1 MTMMQNGMCKHLPM
15 EITRRR
21 LLALAGAG
29 ATMALLAPGIA
40 WSAALSPQDRAAV
53 NRISQFLNS
62 FRTLQGEFT
71 QISPRGRVSTGQL
84 YIARPGRMRFEY
96 ARPNPI
102 VIVSDGTWVAIRNRH
117 RNKVDYFPLSKTPLR
132 MILAEHVDLARD
144 AIIQSVER
152 RDDLLIVTLED
163 REKTVDGHLV
173 LVFDE
178 RRNALQ
184 QWIVVDGQ
192 GRRTTVTLNRIQ
204 PNVKVSA
211 ALFRVKRPEEAAFDR
226 QLQKR
231 TNFGARR

>member
-1 MTMMQNGMCKHLPM
+1 MTMMRNGMRNHAH
-15 EITRRR
+15 ERITRRC

-29 ATMALLAPGIA
+29 AISTLLTPG
-40 WSAALSPQDRAAV
+40 AARAARLSPDDKAAV
-53 NRISQFLNS
+53 DRISQFLNS
-62 FRTLQGEFT
+62 FQTLQGEFT

-96 ARPNPI
+96 AKPNPI
-102 VIVSDGTWVAIRNRH
+102 VIVSDGTWVAIRNRR

-132 MILAEHVDLARD
+132 MILARRVDLARD
-144 AIIQSVER
+144 AVIQSVER
-152 RDDLLIVTLED
+152 RDDLLIVTLKD

-192 GRRTTVTLNRIQ
+192 GRRTTVTLNSLQ

-211 ALFRVKRPEEAAFDR
+211 ALFRVKRPEEAEFDR
-226 QLQKR
+226 QTRKR